1 MARKEITMENT
12 ANGGRVKST
21 VTCVK
26 YESLGEEIAN
36 AISHGIGG
44 LLSIAGTVLLIIKAA
59 RYGTDMSVVCSSV
72 YGGSMIMLYT
82 ISTLYH
88 ALTAPGGK
96 KVFQILDHCSIFM
109 LILGTYI
116 PTSLVLIGGTL
127 GWILFG
133 VVSACAVV
141 GIVFNS
147 INLSRWHRISLVL
160 YIIMGW
166 LVVLA
171 VKPIISAVNLSGM
184 ILLVGGGVAYTAGVI
199 LYKRKKSYSHFVWHL
214 FVLAGSIMHFF
225 FVFNYCYK

>member
-1 MARKEITMENT
+1 MENT
-12 ANGGRVKST
+12 ANKDGKSCI

-26 YESLGEEIAN
+26 HESIGEEISN

-44 LLSIAGTVLLIIKAA
+44 LLAIAGTALLIIKAA
-59 RYGTDMSVVCSSV
+59 MYGTAMSIVCASL
-72 YGGSMIMLYT
+72 YGASMITLYT

-88 ALTAPGGK
+88 ALTAPRGK
-96 KVFQILDHCSIFM
+96 KVFQILDHCSVFL

-116 PTSLVLIGGTL
+116 PISLVLIGGAL
-127 GWILFG
+127 GWTLFG
-133 VVSACAVV
+133 IIAACAVV

-147 INLSRWHRISLVL
+147 ISLLKLYKISLVL
-160 YIIMGW
+160 YIVMGW

-171 VKPIISAVNLSGM
+171 VRPVINSVDLMGI
-184 ILLVGGGVAYTAGVI
+184 ILLVGGGVAYTAGVV
-199 LYKRKKSYSHFVWHL
+199 LYKRKREYSHFVWHL